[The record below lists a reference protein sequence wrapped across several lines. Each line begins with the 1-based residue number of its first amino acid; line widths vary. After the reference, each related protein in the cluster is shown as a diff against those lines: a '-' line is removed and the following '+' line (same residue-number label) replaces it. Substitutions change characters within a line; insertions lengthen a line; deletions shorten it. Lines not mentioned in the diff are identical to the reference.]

1 MTIKLKSEMEKEGGV
16 NPNKH
21 NEAKQT
27 PAQLSIRAP

>member
-21 NEAKQT
+21 SEAEQA
-27 PAQLSIRAP
+27 PAQLNIRAP